1 MDRHDEYEH
10 IQKVN
15 VKSMP
20 RTELTDYQYEAFLN
34 KSKGTQ
40 ERIDAVLSYLKTE
53 YDEREV
59 ISKKFLSY
67 WKVTNWC
74 LVIIAIAQLSVHW
87 KAIFKVAVLIFVTAF
102 SKT

>member
-20 RTELTDYQYEAFLN
+20 RTELTDFQYEAFLN
-34 KSKGTQ
+34 TAKGTQ
-40 ERIDAVLSYLKTE
+40 ERIDAVLIYLK
-53 YDEREV
+53 DEREDREEN
-59 ISKKFLSY
+59 SKKFLSY

-87 KAIFKVAVLIFVTAF
+87 KVIFNVAVLIFVTAF